1 MYPLSSVVCHVDGL
15 PSFVASSRDSPQNVL
30 DAAARGAQ
38 DAVPIV
44 LAVGATLIAFLSIL
58 EFLNAVLSY
67 LGSLV
72 EVQNLTLDVS

>member
-1 MYPLSSVVCHVDGL
+1 M
-15 PSFVASSRDSPQNVL
+15 L

-44 LAVGATLIAFLSIL
+44 LTVGATLIAFLSIL
-58 EFLNAVLSY
+58 EFLNAVVVY

-72 EVQNLTLDVS
+72 EVDNLTLEVSAGLFRGGDVGY